1 MAGKEVGPIEPIAK
15 DDKPPRDIM
24 EFWED
29 PKNRDLII
37 NAEPL
42 ESLFKG
48 KKEEEKEKS
57 PSSPHAVLPPT
68 GDKSGQ
74 STSLS
79 SSPSS
84 PHDALPPTGD
94 KPGQSTSSSS
104 STPSYVPDDCLT
116 KYPYQSVGKIFW
128 LLPKT
133 RHIMYHTTAFYIG
146 SGQIMTAAHTFDK
159 DKLEDNTCIPKAAI
173 FVPAMSD
180 KEDIHGV
187 NYGHYEIVEIYIHK
201 NHNHINCQ
209 PEFDICIVRIANGRK
224 PVEGTKEN
232 PTEFK
237 PIQIAPPNSGL
248 SDSTQSPKLIAEL
261 KPISLLP
268 YPQPYKD
275 MRKCTLL
282 GYGSKPFTKPVIT
295 DTRGKM
301 MIFNIEKVNVR
312 IYNDKMHGVV
322 IMKPAVWQDTSGGP
336 WLNGDNTAI
345 GIQSGCCINTNT
357 TVSPLWTKRLLS
369 ENIFVQKLCQECRE
383 FQECKELHSNLK
395 TLSIKPSNNIS

>member
-1 MAGKEVGPIEPIAK
+1 MAGKEDGPIKPIAK
-15 DDKPPRDIM
+15 DDWSPRDIM

-29 PKNRDLII
+29 PKNRDDII
-37 NAEPL
+37 NAVPL

-57 PSSPHAVLPPT
+57 PSSPHA
-68 GDKSGQ
+68 
-74 STSLS
+74 
-79 SSPSS
+79 
-84 PHDALPPTGD
+84 ALPPIGD
-94 KPGQSTSSSS
+94 KPGQSTSSPS
-104 STPSYVPDDCLT
+104 STPSPPEYVPDDYLT
-116 KYPYQSVGKIFW
+116 TYPYQSVGKLFW

-146 SGQIMTAAHTFDK
+146 GGQIMTAAHTFDK
-159 DKLEDNTCIPKAAI
+159 DMLTFIPKAAI

-201 NHNHINCQ
+201 NHDHINCQ

-248 SDSTQSPKLIAEL
+248 SDGTQSPELIAEL
-261 KPISLLP
+261 KPIQLLP

-282 GYGSKPFTKPVIT
+282 GYGSKSFTKPVIT
-295 DTRGKM
+295 DTTGKM

-312 IYNDKMHGVV
+312 INDDKMHGVV

-345 GIQSGCCINTNT
+345 GIQSGCNTDKNI
-357 TVSPLWTKRLLS
+357 TVSPLWTERLLS
-369 ENIFVQKLCQECRE
+369 ENLFVQKLCQECGTLNHNDKKVCIHE
-383 FQECKELHSNLK
+383 IKLK